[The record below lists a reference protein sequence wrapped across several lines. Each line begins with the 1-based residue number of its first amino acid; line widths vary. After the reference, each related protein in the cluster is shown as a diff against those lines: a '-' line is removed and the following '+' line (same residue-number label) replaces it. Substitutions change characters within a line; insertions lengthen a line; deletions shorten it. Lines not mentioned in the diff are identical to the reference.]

1 VPAVRV
7 AALGELPAGG
17 LRRVDVDGTAIVL
30 ARVGDAVY
38 ACGGVCPHQGGP
50 LTEGRLSGTRLACPW
65 HGWTYDVRTGVC
77 LLPTRGA
84 RVSNYPVRVDGGQVW
99 VEVGS

>member
-30 ARVGDAVY
+30 ARVGDSVY
-38 ACGGVCPHQGGP
+38 ACGDVCAHQGGP
-50 LTEGRLSGTRLACPW
+50 LSEGRLSGVRLACPW
-65 HGWTYDVRTGVC
+65 HGWMYDVRTGVC
-77 LLPTRGA
+77 LLPGRGA
-84 RVSNYPVRVDGGQVW
+84 RVPNYPVRVDSGEVW
-99 VEVGS
+99 VEVQG